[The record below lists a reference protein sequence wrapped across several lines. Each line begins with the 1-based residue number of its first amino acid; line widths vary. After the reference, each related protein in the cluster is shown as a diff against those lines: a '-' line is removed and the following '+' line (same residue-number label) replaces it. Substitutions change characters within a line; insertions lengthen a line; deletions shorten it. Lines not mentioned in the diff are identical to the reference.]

1 MGSVLLDHKVILDF
15 FGPWGWRA
23 AHLARM
29 VVWRMTRPQR
39 IGVTGLVFN
48 EAGQVLLVENSY
60 AKGWRLAG
68 GGVERGET
76 AEASLIREMQE
87 EVGITPTRLKFQG
100 IFLHEWCGSSNQI
113 ITYVIEAYEGTPKA
127 DGIEILRIIWADPAN
142 LPEGTEA
149 GLKRRLAEVLQGEA
163 VSPRW

>member
-1 MGSVLLDHKVILDF
+1 MGIVLIDHKVILDF
-15 FGPWGWRA
+15 LGPWSWRA

-29 VVWRMTRPQR
+29 VAWRIIRPQR
-39 IGVTGLVFN
+39 IAVFGLVFN

-60 AKGWRLAG
+60 AKGWRLPG

-87 EVGITPTRLKFQG
+87 ETGITPTRYRFQG

-113 ITYVIEAYEGTPKA
+113 LNYVIDAYEGMPKA
-127 DGIEILRIIWADPAN
+127 DGIEILRIMWPDPAQ
-142 LPEGTEA
+142 LPDGIEEGVC
-149 GLKRRLAEVLQGEA
+149 RRLAEWLQGA
-163 VSPRW
+163 APSPRW